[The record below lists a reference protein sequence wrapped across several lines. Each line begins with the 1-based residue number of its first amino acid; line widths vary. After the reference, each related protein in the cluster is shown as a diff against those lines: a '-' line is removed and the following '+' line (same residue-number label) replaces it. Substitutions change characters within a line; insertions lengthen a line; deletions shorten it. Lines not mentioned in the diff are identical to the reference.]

1 MAHTRNE
8 IVEGSDLML
17 FISGASGYNSVAFA
31 TNHTLNISTSV
42 SDTSNKDVGAGLW
55 SSTAVRQLSYTISTE
70 NLYSIG
76 AYDKLYDAMIAK
88 TPLKVCFAPKD
99 ATQATAEGNAPA
111 GGWSPEMAPT
121 TTRYE
126 GNAVI
131 TSLNTT
137 AQNGDN
143 ATFTCEL
150 AGVGALTKVVSGQD
164 DPGDTGSTG
173 NTATGVTDPSDTGS
187 TAGEYNP

>member
-1 MAHTRNE
+1 MAKTKQE
-8 IVEGSDLML
+8 IIEGSDLML
-17 FISGASGYNSVAFA
+17 FVSGSTGYRSIAFA
-31 TNHTLNISTSV
+31 TNHTLNISTST
-42 SDTSNKDVGAGLW
+42 SDVSNKDVGAGLW

-76 AYDKLYDAMIAK
+76 AYDKLFDAMIAK

-111 GGWSPEMAPT
+111 SGWTPEAASSAT
-121 TTRYE
+121 HYE
-126 GNAVI
+126 GSAVI
-131 TSLNTT
+131 TSLNVT

-150 AGVGALTKVVSGQD
+150 AGVGALTKVTSASQNSPEATNTGATETSGSTETA
-164 DPGDTGSTG
+164 DPG
-173 NTATGVTDPSDTGS
+173 
-187 TAGEYNP
+187 EQQNP